1 MIFLNVFFFRFH
13 IFLCFPYVNLF
24 FLLGLSPKL
33 DLKKKT
39 KLKIVCLVKLQIFI
53 NFTHFFLFFKFD
65 LYYFDCYLFCLRS
78 LFRLFIYIYSL
89 ILKIT
94 WVFSSLFICC
104 SLLDLL
110 SLINIKLVENWA
122 SWFSLDLGF
131 KGLRV

>member
-13 IFLCFPYVNLF
+13 IFLCFPYANLF
-24 FLLGLSPKL
+24 FVGSIAQVRF
-33 DLKKKT
+33 KKKN
-39 KLKIVCLVKLQIFI
+39 KIKNCLPRKITNIYQFHLFFFCFLNLIFI
-53 NFTHFFLFFKFD
+53 ILIVICFVWDHFL
-65 LYYFDCYLFCLRS
+65 DCL
-78 LFRLFIYIYSL
+78 YIYSL

-122 SWFSLDLGF
+122 SWLSLDLGF